1 MSTRREFLKQSTVLA
16 AGALVTTQAK
26 GLTFLQKKKVVIIGA
41 GFAGLSAANKLVQN
55 GYDVTVLEARNRIGG
70 RVFSFKI
77 DENPDL
83 VIELGA
89 EWVGASHERLIE
101 MCNEFG
107 LELKDNRFQSHMI
120 YDNKYYPKGEWSYSS
135 EWNQKFDEIIKNYKN
150 FTEEDKIK
158 LDKTDWWRFLVNNGI
173 QPQDLDI
180 REYLDSTDFGETIRS
195 VSAYAALA
203 EYAESSEYNEMD
215 FKIAGG
221 NGRLAEEL
229 TKRIGE
235 EKILTNHAVAEVSQ
249 TSSGVTVNC
258 ANGKTFEG
266 DYVICAIPTYSV
278 NKIKW
283 TPGMP
288 NEKTEALNALQYAR
302 INKNATLYSERFWND
317 EAFDM
322 ITDTHAHYYYHATKN
337 QPGAHGVL
345 ISYNIGDKADMMS
358 KHSKHHKEKLA
369 VENLRLPF
377 GDVAGKAIK
386 NVNYYWGTDPYSAG
400 AYAIYGKGQWFT
412 LQPILKEKFVNVYF
426 AGEHV
431 ADWQGFM
438 EGAINTGEEAAD
450 EIMS

>member
-1 MSTRREFLKQSTVLA
+1 MSTRREFLKQSATIAAATVIA
-16 AGALVTTQAK
+16 SNMK
-26 GLTFLQKKKVVIIGA
+26 GINLLSKKKVVIIGA
-41 GFAGLSAANKLVQN
+41 GFAGLSAGYKLMQN
-55 GYDVTVLEARNRIGG
+55 GYDVVILEARNRIGG

-101 MCNEFG
+101 MCKEFG
-107 LELKDNRFQSHMI
+107 LELKDNRFHSHLI
-120 YDNKYYPKGEWSYSS
+120 YDNQYYPKGQWDYTA
-135 EWNQKFDEIIKNYKN
+135 EWNQKFDEIMKNYAN
-150 FTEEDKIK
+150 FTEEDKIR
-158 LDKTDWWRFLVNNGI
+158 LDKMDWWRFLVNNGMKDR
-173 QPQDLDI
+173 DLDI

-215 FKIAGG
+215 YKIVGG

-229 TKRIGE
+229 AKRIGDGN
-235 EKILTNHAVAEVSQ
+235 ILTSYAVEAVSQ

-258 ANGKTFEG
+258 ANGKSFEG
-266 DYVICAIPTYSV
+266 DFVVCTIPTYSV

-288 NEKTEALNALQYAR
+288 NEKVQALNALQYAR
-302 INKNATLYSERFWND
+302 INKNATLFSERFWND

-337 QPGAHGVL
+337 QQGPHGVL
-345 ISYNIGDKADMMS
+345 ISYNTGDKADMMS

-369 VENLRLPF
+369 VENLQLAF
-377 GDVAGKAIK
+377 GDVSSKALK

-400 AYAIYGKGQWFT
+400 AYALYGKGQWYGT
-412 LQPILKEKFVNVYF
+412 MPVIKEKFVNVYF
-426 AGEHV
+426 AGEHI

-438 EGAINTGEEAAD
+438 EGAINSGEEAA
-450 EIMS
+450 EAIMS